1 MKYSNNNYQRCWQAM
16 SARWYPVRIKAKPQL
31 LSSSPT
37 SIITVITSS
46 SYGIASLSTHLGVI
60 RNEVSRYKRS
70 EISSIKF
77 SLKSVNKGAAAIL

>member
-31 LSSSPT
+31 LSCSPT

-46 SYGIASLSTHLGVI
+46 LYGIALL
-60 RNEVSRYKRS
+60 RFAFY
-70 EISSIKF
+70 
-77 SLKSVNKGAAAIL
+77 AAGSYTERD